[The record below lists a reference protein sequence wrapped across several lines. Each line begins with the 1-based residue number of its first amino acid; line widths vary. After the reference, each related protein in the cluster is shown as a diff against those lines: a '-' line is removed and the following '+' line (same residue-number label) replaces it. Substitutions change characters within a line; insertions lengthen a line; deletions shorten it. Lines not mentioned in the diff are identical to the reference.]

1 MDASRDAGNRWIFPE
16 LLGEGMQPWNGV
28 RMLLVPGSPDM
39 THAVDVTDSI
49 DKGVAS
55 LEQHRAYIDNL
66 GGSFDADTFLR
77 MSASASGEL
86 AGCEYA
92 VTFEVIKL

>member
-1 MDASRDAGNRWIFPE
+1 
-16 LLGEGMQPWNGV
+16 MQPWNGV
-28 RMLLVPGSPDM
+28 RMVLVAGSPNM

-55 LEQHRAYIDNL
+55 LEQHRVYIDNL